1 MAKLVVASA
10 QQQMRL
16 FDSPDGYRKELTRFL
31 NMAHAKGAELL
42 VFPALAGVMAASHKV
57 EGFRMNLLKQADDRQ
72 RGRSSVFARTRSAR
86 PAARPRYWAPAFAKV
101 SPVFCKLMQRRWPS
115 HTTRSSVSW
124 RRRMKSP
131 SWPVAPICPMLRVSF
146 VIV

>member
-42 VFPALAGVMAASHKV
+42 VFPAVLAGVMAASHKV

-72 RGRSSVFARTRSAR
+72 RGRSSV
-86 PAARPRYWAPAFAKV
+86 
-101 SPVFCKLMQRRWPS
+101 SPVRVACGRQHGLVTGRQLSQRFR
-115 HTTRSSVSW
+115 RSFAS
-124 RRRMKSP
+124 
-131 SWPVAPICPMLRVSF
+131 
-146 VIV
+146 